1 MLTESEL
8 KQTKFQ
14 SKRGISTMLTNVHR
28 DNLHGNYSRRQML
41 QSVASG
47 FGFVAFSAL
56 SNSATRGADSPL
68 RSPTPHFP
76 ARAKRVIFL
85 CMNGGPSHVDLF
97 DYKPTLNART
107 GQATEI
113 GKDRGGTTLLGSP
126 FQFQQHGDSGL
137 WFSELFPNLAKHADK
152 LCMIHSMNTDLPN
165 HSQAFL
171 QMHTGS
177 FQFTRPSLGA
187 WTVYGMGTE
196 NANLPGFIT
205 LNPPSDNGGAR
216 NYGSGFLPTICQGT
230 KLGRQQIPAFY
241 AALLKKEFDS
251 SPPFKNIENT
261 RISHDEQRR
270 QLDFI
275 KRLNTHKLEHDIQQ
289 PEIEGAIE
297 SFELAFRMQ
306 DEVPKLMDLSGESA
320 DTQSLYGIGSGLPT
334 DAFGRQCLLARRMA
348 EAGVRFIEI
357 TAPTTWDHHFL
368 IQEVLPK
375 SCLATD
381 QPIAALLTDLK
392 QRGLLDDTL
401 VMWAG
406 EFGRTPYGQSVTGR
420 DHNNKGYTIW
430 MAGGGVRPG
439 ITYGATDEFGYEA
452 VENPVHLHD
461 WHATIL
467 HLLGFDHER
476 LTYHYGG
483 RDFRLTDVFG
493 NVVKDILA

>member
-1 MLTESEL
+1 MW
-8 KQTKFQ
+8 
-14 SKRGISTMLTNVHR
+14 M
-28 DNLHGNYSRRQML
+28 NLPCENLNSSLSRRHLL

-47 FGFVAFSAL
+47 FGFLAFSAL
-56 SNSATRGADSPL
+56 ATGQTTASEL
-68 RSPTPHFP
+68 QARSTATHFP

-97 DYKPTLNART
+97 DYKPTLNARS

-126 FQFQQHGDSGL
+126 FQFKQHGDSGL
-137 WFSELFPNLAKHADK
+137 WFSELFPNLAKHADQ

-187 WTVYGMGTE
+187 WTVYGLGTE

-230 KLGRQQIPAFY
+230 KLGSQQIPAFY

-251 SPPFKNIENT
+251 SPPFKNIENA
-261 RISHDEQRR
+261 RIGRDEQRM

-275 KRLNTHKLEHDIQQ
+275 KQLNAHKLEREIHQ

-306 DEVPKLMDLSGESA
+306 EEVPSLMNISGESA
-320 DTQSLYGIGSGLPT
+320 ATQTLYGIGAGLPT

-357 TAPTTWDHHFL
+357 TAPTNWDHHFL
-368 IQEVLPK
+368 IKDALPK
-375 SCLATD
+375 SCLVTD

-406 EFGRTPYGQSVTGR
+406 EFGRTPYGQSITGR

-430 MAGGGVRPG
+430 MAGGGVKPG
-439 ITYGATDEFGYEA
+439 FAYGSTDEFGYEA
-452 VENPVHLHD
+452 TDNPVHLHD

-493 NVVKDILA
+493 NVVEDILT